1 MSSFEQRL
9 DDLIKA
15 AWGVIDSDFD
25 SIALQQWRLRAFD
38 CLTAMVGPDHVYTR
52 HFEKFARQGGKTDF
66 LAAGGILVAAKEQ
79 ASGNSPGSVKANGK
93 TAA

>member
-1 MSSFEQRL
+1 MSSFEQRM

-25 SIALQQWRLRAFD
+25 SIALQHWRLRAFD

-52 HFEKFARQGGKTDF
+52 HFEKFVRQGGKTDF
-66 LAAGGILVAAKEQ
+66 LAAGGILIAAKEQ
-79 ASGNSPGSVKANGK
+79 ASCNSPGPVKANGK